1 MFSIL
6 VAEDDLNTRR
16 LTADVLEENG
26 YTVLTAKDGV
36 EALEILDTKHADL
49 IVADIMM
56 PRMDGY
62 ELTRQLRSAGNN
74 IPIIMVTAKEA
85 IADKK
90 KGFIEGTDDYM
101 VKPVDEEELL
111 LRITA
116 LLRRAQIANDRRIT
130 IGDTVLDYDN
140 LSVTEPAGRT
150 DLPPKEF
157 MLIYKL
163 LSYPD
168 KIFTRRQLI
177 DEIWDMSSE
186 SDERTVDVH
195 VNRLR
200 DRFKDNGD
208 FEIVTVRGLGYKG
221 VKKR

>member
-1 MFSIL
+1 MFTVLI
-6 VAEDDLNTRR
+6 AEDDLNTRR

-26 YTVLTAKDGV
+26 YNVLTAKNGA
-36 EALEILDTKHADL
+36 EALQLLDEKHADL
-49 IVADIMM
+49 IIADIMM
-56 PRMDGY
+56 PVMDGY
-62 ELTRQLRSAGNN
+62 ELTGQLRKAGST

-90 KGFIEGTDDYM
+90 RGFIEGTDDYM

-111 LRITA
+111 LRIAA
-116 LLRRAQIANDRRIT
+116 LLRRAQINNEHKIT
-130 IGDTVLDYDN
+130 VGGTVLDYDT
-140 LSVTEPAGRT
+140 LTVTSNTGRT
-150 DLPPKEF
+150 ELPPKEF

-177 DEIWDMSSE
+177 DEIWDLSSE

-200 DRFKDNGD
+200 EKFRDNPD
-208 FEIVTVRGLGYKG
+208 IEIVTVRGLGYKG
-221 VKKR
+221 VKKQ

>member
-1 MFSIL
+1 MFTVLI
-6 VAEDDLNTRR
+6 AEDDLNTRR
-16 LTADVLEENG
+16 LTADVLEEHG
-26 YTVLTAKDGV
+26 YNVLTAKDGA
-36 EALEILDTKHADL
+36 EALELLDSKHADL
-49 IVADIMM
+49 IIADIMM
-56 PRMDGY
+56 PRLDGY
-62 ELTRQLRSAGNN
+62 ELTSQLRSAGNN

-90 KGFIEGTDDYM
+90 KGFLEGTDDYM

-111 LRITA
+111 LRISA
-116 LLRRAQIANDRRIT
+116 LLRRAQINNEHRIT
-130 IGDTVLDYDN
+130 VGGTTFDYDT
-140 LSVTEPAGRT
+140 LSVTDVSGRIE
-150 DLPPKEF
+150 LPPKEF

-163 LSYPD
+163 MSYPE

-177 DEIWDMSSE
+177 DEIWDLSSE

-200 DRFKDNGD
+200 ERFKNNCD

-221 VKKR
+221 VKKK